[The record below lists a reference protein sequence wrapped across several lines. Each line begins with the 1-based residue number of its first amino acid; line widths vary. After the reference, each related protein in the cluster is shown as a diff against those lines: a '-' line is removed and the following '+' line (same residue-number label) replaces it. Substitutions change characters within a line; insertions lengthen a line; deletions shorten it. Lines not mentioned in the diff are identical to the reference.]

1 MKLYF
6 FSSGVLESYRD
17 LFINNGGHTRFD
29 VPVPFFLI
37 QHKGKNILFDTGNHK
52 DDMGTHLLPRL
63 LGNVKPV
70 FADDEW
76 APKAIARSWFLYVG

>member
-37 QHKGKNILFDTGNHK
+37 QHKGKNILFDTGNHT

-70 FADDEW
+70 FAEIGR
-76 APKAIARSWFLYVG
+76 AHV